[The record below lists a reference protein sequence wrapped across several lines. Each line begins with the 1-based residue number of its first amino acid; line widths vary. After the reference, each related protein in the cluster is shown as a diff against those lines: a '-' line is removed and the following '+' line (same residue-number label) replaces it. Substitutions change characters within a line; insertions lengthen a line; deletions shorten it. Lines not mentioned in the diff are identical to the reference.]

1 MFKKILIFNRGE
13 IAVRIAK
20 TVNELGITSAVL
32 FSDADRSAL
41 HTRYADE
48 SYSIGGYYPAESYL
62 DVDKVISTAKKIKAD
77 AIHPGYGFL
86 SENAAFIK
94 AVEESGIAFIGHS
107 SKTVETMGK
116 KTDARRL
123 MHAKG
128 VPIVPGTIDPVTSIE
143 DASKLVQEIGF
154 PVLIKASAGGGGK
167 GMKKVTRMEDFADAF
182 ESAKREALKAFKD
195 DSVFIEKLIDDPRH
209 IEVQVL
215 ADKHGNYLHL
225 FERECSMQ
233 RRHQK
238 VVEEAP
244 SSFLDES
251 TRKKITNYALL
262 AAKACG
268 YYNAGTVEFLVDNE
282 KNIYFLEMNTRLQ
295 VEHPVTE
302 LITGTDLVREQIFIA
317 MDRKL
322 ALTQDDIKLKGHAVE
337 CRIYAEDPDNNF
349 LPTTGKVM
357 LHRLPSGP
365 GLRVDRGIDFG
376 SEVGIYYDPLLT
388 KITTW
393 GIDRISAIER
403 MSIAL
408 SNYLIAGLY
417 TNISFLKWIINNDK
431 FRKGDYNIN
440 FIDKEFLSLPPGEWK
455 KQGTEEDELFATA
468 FAALHRNKKRTET
481 SVLPK
486 ACSENNKWGGNND

>member
-1 MFKKILIFNRGE
+1 MFKKVLIFNRGE

-32 FSDADRSAL
+32 YSDADKSAL

-48 SYSIGGYYPAESYL
+48 SYSIGGNYPAESYL
-62 DVDKVISTAKKIKAD
+62 DVDKVLSIAKRIKAD

-86 SENAAFIK
+86 SENAEFIK
-94 AVEESGIAFIGHS
+94 AVEDSGIVFIGPS
-107 SKTVETMGK
+107 SKTVEVMGK

-123 MHAKG
+123 MHSKG
-128 VPIVPGTIDPVTSIE
+128 VPIVPGTIDPIKSLE
-143 DASKLVQEIGF
+143 EARKLVQGIGF

-167 GMKKVTRMEDFADAF
+167 GMKKVTKMEEFDDAF

-195 DSVFIEKLIDDPRH
+195 DSVFIEKLIEDPRH
-209 IEVQVL
+209 IEVQIL
-215 ADKHGNYLHL
+215 GDQHGNYVHL

-244 SSFLDES
+244 SAYLDEA
-251 TRKKITNYALL
+251 TRAKITEYALL

-268 YYNAGTVEFLVDNE
+268 YYNAGTVECLVDKE

-317 MDRKL
+317 MGRKL
-322 ALTQDDIKLKGHAVE
+322 ELKQENIKAKGHAVE

-376 SEVGIYYDPLLT
+376 TEVGIYYDPLLT
-388 KITTW
+388 KICTW
-393 GIDRISAIER
+393 GVDRTSAIDR

-417 TNISFLKWIINNDK
+417 TNISFLKWIINNEK
-431 FRKGDYNIN
+431 FRKGEYHIN
-440 FIDKEFLSLPPGEWK
+440 FIENEFLSLAPNEWK
-455 KQGTEEDELFATA
+455 KHGTEEAQLFATA
-468 FAALHRNKKRTET
+468 FAAISRNNKRTQT
-481 SVLPK
+481 AVLPNNRS
-486 ACSENNKWGGNND
+486 CHNKWGGNND

>member
-1 MFKKILIFNRGE
+1 VFKKVLIFNRGE

-20 TVNELGITSAVL
+20 TVNELGMISAVL
-32 FSDADRSAL
+32 YSDADRSAL
-41 HTRYADE
+41 HTRYSDE

-62 DVDKVISTAKKIKAD
+62 DVDKVISTAKRIKAD

-86 SENAAFIK
+86 SENAEFIK
-94 AVEESGIAFIGHS
+94 AVEDSGIAFIGPS
-107 SKTVETMGK
+107 SKTVRVMGK

-123 MHAKG
+123 MHSKG
-128 VPIVPGTIDPVTSIE
+128 VPIVPGTIDPISSLE
-143 DASKLVQEIGF
+143 EAKRLVLGIGF

-167 GMKKVTRMEDFADAF
+167 GMKKVTKMEEFDDAF

-195 DSVFIEKLIDDPRH
+195 DSVFIEKLIEDPRH
-209 IEVQVL
+209 IEVQIL
-215 ADKHGNYLHL
+215 ADKHGNYVHL

-238 VVEEAP
+238 VIEEAP
-244 SSFLDES
+244 SSCLDDA
-251 TRKKITNYALL
+251 TRKKITEYALL

-268 YYNAGTVEFLVDNE
+268 YYNAGTVECLVDKNN
-282 KNIYFLEMNTRLQ
+282 NIYFLEMNTRLQ

-302 LITGTDLVREQIFIA
+302 LITGIDLVREQIFIA

-322 ALTQDDIKLKGHAVE
+322 ELTQDNIKLRGHAIE

-388 KITTW
+388 KLCAY
-393 GIDRISAIER
+393 GKDRTSAIER
-403 MSIAL
+403 MNIAL

-417 TNISFLKWIINNDK
+417 TNISFLKWIINNEK
-431 FRKGDYNIN
+431 FKKGDYHIN
-440 FIDKEFLSLPPGEWK
+440 FIEKEFQSLPPNEWK
-455 KQGTEEDELFATA
+455 KHGTKEAELFATA
-468 FAALHRNKKRTET
+468 FAAIFRNNKRTQ
-481 SVLPK
+481 SAVLPVNH
-486 ACSENNKWGGNND
+486 SEKNNWGGNLE